1 MVKSFAVSVCL
12 AGFLGTLACSQEG
25 ATDAD
30 QHEVF
35 FEGFVY
41 DGASGQRLVSPALKA
56 VTLTFGTNVIP
67 TLIGPDGRFVTQK
80 PLPTWQDYT
89 VSIEAMG
96 YRKFASYNLGID
108 IPASL
113 RMTDGIAQ
121 SATKQTFHIDAQL
134 FPDALQSAALTLT
147 VGHED
152 DFSAMPPPLP
162 AAGVARFRPQ
172 AVSLIERSVMTAQPP
187 RWLNHE
193 DLLTRTVV
201 KIFDGGKISLAQNEL
216 VYGVSYELTIY
227 GVPNYQPLVLSGQQ
241 GITAGAVSSQT
252 IQLAKEARDALRIV
266 SINDDACM
274 PPAGSAT
281 DFLGAISI
289 RFSDQVEFVGE
300 SWAEDFDN
308 GLSITPMAYAGAFY
322 YCPLFTNVSPTK
334 QERGTRVTV
343 ANDTITLAFNPS
355 VGINP
360 ALVTACTIPP
370 QLTLVAYSIPP
381 STMVQPKGDSS
392 RKRTL
397 YALITDY
404 MSKAG
409 LNFSQTLRCQ

>member
-1 MVKSFAVSVCL
+1 MVKYFTLTVCL
-12 AGFLGTLACSQEG
+12 AGFVGTVACSPEG

-41 DGASGQRLVSPALKA
+41 DGASGQRLIPPALTS
-56 VTLTFGTNVIP
+56 VTLTFGTDIIP
-67 TLIGPDGRFVTQK
+67 TLIAPDGRFVTQK

-89 VSIEAMG
+89 VSIAAAG

-121 SATKQTFHIDAQL
+121 SATRQTFHVDAQL
-134 FPDALQSAALTLT
+134 FPNALQSAALTLT

-152 DFSAMPPPLP
+152 DFSAMPPPIP
-162 AAGVARFRPQ
+162 AVGVARFRPQ
-172 AVSLIERSVMTAQPP
+172 AVSLIERTVMTAQPP
-187 RWLNHE
+187 RWINHE

-201 KIFDGGKISLAQNEL
+201 KNFDGGKISLAVNEL

-227 GVPNYQPLVLSGQQ
+227 GVPDYQPLVLSGQQ

-252 IQLAKEARDALRIV
+252 IQLAKEARDALRVV

-274 PPAGSAT
+274 PPAGTAT
-281 DFLGAISI
+281 EYLAAISI
-289 RFSDQVEFVGE
+289 RFNDQVEFVGE
-300 SWAEDFDN
+300 SWAEEFDN
-308 GLSITPMAYAGAFY
+308 GVSITPTGYVGALY

-343 ANDTITLAFNPS
+343 ANDTIALAFNPS
-355 VGINP
+355 IGINP
-360 ALVTACTIPP
+360 ASLTVCTIAP
-370 QLTLVAYSIPP
+370 QLTLVSYSIPT
-381 STMVQPKGDSS
+381 SIMVQPKGDSS

-404 MSKAG
+404 MNKAG
-409 LNFSQTLRCQ
+409 LNFNQVLRCQ

>member
-1 MVKSFAVSVCL
+1 MSKSLAVSVFL
-12 AGFLGTLACSQEG
+12 AGFAGILACSQEG

-30 QHEVF
+30 RHEVF

-41 DGASGQRLVSPALKA
+41 DGASGQRLIPPALKA
-56 VTLTFGTNVIP
+56 VTLTFGGKAIP

-89 VSIEAMG
+89 VSIDAMG

-113 RMTDGIAQ
+113 RMTDGIAE
-121 SATKQTFHIDAQL
+121 SATRQTFHVDAQL

-152 DFSAMPPPLP
+152 DFSATPPPIP

-172 AVSLIERSVMTAQPP
+172 AVSLIERSLMTTQPP

-201 KIFDGGKISLAQNEL
+201 KNFDGGKILLAQNEL

-227 GVPNYQPLVLSGQQ
+227 GVPEYQPIVLSGPQ
-241 GITAGAVSSQT
+241 GITAGVVSSQT
-252 IQLAKEARDALRIV
+252 IQLAKNARDALRVV
-266 SINDDACM
+266 SISDDACM
-274 PPAGSAT
+274 PPAGTAT
-281 DFLGAISI
+281 EYLGAIAI
-289 RFSDQVEFVGE
+289 RFNDEVEFVGE
-300 SWAEDFDN
+300 SWPEDFDN
-308 GLSITPMAYAGAFY
+308 GLSISPTGYVGALY
-322 YCPLFTNVSPTK
+322 YCPLFTNLSPTK

-343 ANDTITLAFNPS
+343 ASDTITLAFNPS
-355 VGINP
+355 IGIN
-360 ALVTACTIPP
+360 AAAATLCTIPP
-370 QLTLVAYSIPP
+370 QLTLVSYSVPI
-381 STMVQPKGDSS
+381 STMVQPKSDSS

-397 YALITDY
+397 YALIADY

-409 LNFSQTLRCQ
+409 LNFNQVLRCQ